1 MGKKFDAFKEKVSN
15 GAAKVVSFTRRHPI
29 LTMVAS
35 DIAVGLVSG
44 GVAYAKTKR
53 DMMSV
58 GGEEALKTSDTEREI
73 GKHTFI
79 AGEGY
84 FYDNELN
91 ESYRTGVPSD
101 RINDI
106 VQGIERMNRDNGDA
120 IMTMK
125 TGEHSYESIMI
136 EEPDVA
142 ILTMN
147 DIVRD
152 FDGHC
157 NRYS

>member
-1 MGKKFDAFKEKVSN
+1 MGEKFDVFKEKVSD
-15 GAAKVVSFTRRHPI
+15 GVAKVVKFTRKHPA
-29 LTMVAS
+29 LTVVAS
-35 DIAVGLVSG
+35 NIAVAAVSG
-44 GVAYAKTKR
+44 GIAYAKTKR

-58 GGEEALKTSDTEREI
+58 GGEEALKVSDTEREI

-84 FYDNELN
+84 FYDNELDK
-91 ESYRTGVPSD
+91 SYRTGVPSD

-106 VQGIERMNRDNGDA
+106 VQGIERMNLDNGDA

-125 TGEHSYESIMI
+125 TGENSYESIMI

-147 DIVRD
+147 GIVRD

-157 NRYS
+157 NRYR